1 MTLVKML
8 FRAAILSAVM
18 LLGIHKAVGAAVEAR
33 DSAVDAVPEIAT
45 TACARIQTM
54 YQKS

>member
-1 MTLVKML
+1 ML

-33 DSAVDAVPEIAT
+33 DSVEIPSAEIAT
-45 TACARIQTM
+45 DPCACIQIM

>member
-33 DSAVDAVPEIAT
+33 DSAEIPSAEIAT
-45 TACARIQTM
+45 DPCACIQIM